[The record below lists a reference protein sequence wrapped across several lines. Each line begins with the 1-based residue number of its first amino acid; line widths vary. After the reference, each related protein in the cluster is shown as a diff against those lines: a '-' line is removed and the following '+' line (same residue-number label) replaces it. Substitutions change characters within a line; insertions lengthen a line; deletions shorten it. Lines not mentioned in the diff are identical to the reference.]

1 MRFTSIIT
9 AGIFAVAATAQSAV
23 PSTTAKETPSA
34 TVSLTPE
41 QSSSAAC
48 LEACGP
54 SGDVACTSKCIAVP
68 NPNDSQVNQTTD
80 CVAKCPQG
88 DGSEAQTNEFARCTQ
103 ECISKYYF
111 SAGGTPNPTT
121 TADAKGPSGTSGS
134 SSPKVT
140 EVVETVTDKDGKTTE
155 STKTTTMDSAAT
167 GSSEASETSGSAPPD
182 SAGAMFAPVGL
193 LAFFGAVLAL

>member
-9 AGIFAVAATAQSAV
+9 AGIFAVAATAQSA

-54 SGDVACTSKCIAVP
+54 GGDVACTSKCIAVP

-88 DGSEAQTNEFARCTQ
+88 DGSEAETNEFARCSQ

-121 TADAKGPSGTSGS
+121 TADSKGPSGTSGS
-134 SSPKVT
+134 SSAKVT
-140 EVVETVTDKDGKTTE
+140 QVVETVTDKDGKTTE
-155 STKTTTMDSAAT
+155 STKTSTIASQAT
-167 GSSEASETSGSAPPD
+167 GSEASSTSAPPD
-182 SAGAMFAPVGL
+182 SAGTMVGSGVGL
-193 LAFFGAVLAL
+193 LAVFGAVLAL